1 MIFSAEIRGPESGRD
16 QGVSAR
22 PVTLDELLRQLKTHD
37 PYTAGH
43 SRRVASYAAM
53 IARLLGLSERQTDL
67 VRRAGLAHDIGKLAV
82 PRDLL
87 AKNVGLSIEEFQK
100 IRTHSS
106 AGGRLLERIDGGA
119 ELAHIV
125 EHHHE
130 HWNGDGYPSG
140 LSELDIPFEAR
151 VILVVDAFDA
161 MTTAR
166 PYDPRISS
174 RAALQEIEHCSGQ
187 QFDPL
192 VVEALRHAMEEELL
206 LQVDMAPAILL

>member
-1 MIFSAEIRGPESGRD
+1 MSFRA
-16 QGVSAR
+16 AL
-22 PVTLDELLRQLKTHD
+22 TLDGLLQQLKAHD
-37 PYTAGH
+37 AYTAGH

-53 IARLLGLSERQTDL
+53 IARLLGLSSRQADI

-87 AKNVGLSIEEFQK
+87 AKNVGLTIEEFEK
-100 IRTHSS
+100 IRTHSV
-106 AGGRLLERIDGGA
+106 AGGQMLERVADGA
-119 ELAHIV
+119 DLAHIV

-130 HWNGDGYPSG
+130 HWNGAGYPAG
-140 LSELDIPFEAR
+140 LSQHDIPLEAR

-174 RAALQEIEHCSGQ
+174 RAALQEIVHCSGQ
-187 QFDPL
+187 QFDPM
-192 VVEALRHAMEEELL
+192 VVEAMQHAMEEELL
-206 LQVDMAPAILL
+206 LQVDMAPAVLL